1 MATTTEPRG
10 KFSLQAEL
18 AKLTPE
24 ERLPVEG
31 RLAVLREQL
40 QKMPEYGPEIHDG
53 SRLAWSFATDAEGA
67 LDVEDIA
74 QEMASVHFLHCQTD
88 YPQWVQERLRVAA
101 DILHEAYPTLYWD
114 KLWKLVVRFGVPIVK
129 YASALQLM
137 DKGGEG
143 PPPEEEDDAV
153 MVCQEDQSAAA

>member
-1 MATTTEPRG
+1 MATTEPRG

-40 QKMPEYGPEIHDG
+40 QKMPEYGPDIHDG

-74 QEMASVHFLHCQTD
+74 HEMVSVHFLHCQTD

-137 DKGGEG
+137 DGHQGEE
-143 PPPEEEDDAV
+143 PLPPEEDAV
-153 MVCQEDQSAAA
+153 MADQEGQGATA